1 MSWGLGWKRPS
12 EGFRLTLTYGT
23 DDPSSLESANR
34 TSVSSV
40 SSSSSN
46 SSLNSM
52 SPRETDLVN
61 RIDLEWTA
69 GDDEDQVALKL
80 QSQLMV
86 AMPMPQDTVVLELN
100 HRENESVGVEMKVV
114 RRREP
119 LKAVVMSKTTV
130 SGQQSDGIGVLTRLL
145 RWNFADSATSG
156 EASVA
161 CGEHWRTVTAIDLSN
176 CCLSVSV
183 HVTLSD

>member
-1 MSWGLGWKRPS
+1 M
-12 EGFRLTLTYGT
+12 FRLTLTYGT
-23 DDPSSLESANR
+23 DDPSSLESTNR

-46 SSLNSM
+46 SSLNSL
-52 SPRETDLVN
+52 SPRDQDLGGK
-61 RIDLEWTA
+61 IDLEWTA
-69 GDDEDQVALKL
+69 GDDEDQVALRL

-86 AMPMPQDTVVLELN
+86 AMPVPHDTVVLEIN
-100 HRENESVGVEMKVV
+100 CQDNEGVGVEMKVV

-119 LKAVVMSKTTV
+119 LKAVVMSKTAG

-145 RWNFADSATSG
+145 RWNFVDSVISG

-176 CCLSVSV
+176 CCLSVSA
-183 HVTLSD
+183 HVPLCD